1 MKKLFFGIIAAAVVI
16 TGIFTFAGCE
26 KEEKELNQTTTLK
39 IEKAT
44 TDVNNPY
51 SFVGELHNQGLD
63 YIISHANKDALFNE
77 ETCIEEIRNNMLDFM
92 NSINWPIPLNLD
104 YSMITTSIMD
114 EDFSMESLGLTPEE
128 LRQWNSLENNIFEH
142 LTTSELSQ
150 RLEYAHEFNDFVSNI
165 PDENKRT
172 ILYIA
177 SAVLLSSSSYWCHE
191 LELGIESEW
200 FSELN
205 DDGVC
210 YAVLST
216 EQKEAILEADAWGAG
231 LGSIAGAAKGATAG
245 TMVLPGVGSLT
256 GAIAGMLLG
265 GLDGG
270 ISSSVSRATYEA
282 GKSIKHHVKRRN

>member
-1 MKKLFFGIIAAAVVI
+1 MKKLIFGLTAIVIVI
-16 TGIFTFAGCE
+16 TGIFAFAGCE

-51 SFVGELHNQGLD
+51 SFVGDYHNQGLD
-63 YIISHANKDALFNE
+63 FIISHANKDALFNE

-92 NSINWPIPLNLD
+92 NSINWPIPLDLD

-128 LRQWNSLENNIFEH
+128 LQQWNSLENNIFEH

-200 FSELN
+200 FSDNNL
-205 DDGVC
+205 C
-210 YAVLST
+210 YAPLT
-216 EQKEAILEADAWGAG
+216 KKEREDILESDVHGGIEGGTAGAVVGASGGSVIPGAG
-231 LGSIAGAAKGATAG
+231 TI
-245 TMVLPGVGSLT
+245 T
-256 GAIAGMLLG
+256 GAIGGMLVG
-265 GLDGG
+265 GVGG
-270 ISSSVSRATYEA
+270 AISSSAWAAARTEIAHLKNYIA
-282 GKSIKHHVKRRN
+282 AKVKRSK